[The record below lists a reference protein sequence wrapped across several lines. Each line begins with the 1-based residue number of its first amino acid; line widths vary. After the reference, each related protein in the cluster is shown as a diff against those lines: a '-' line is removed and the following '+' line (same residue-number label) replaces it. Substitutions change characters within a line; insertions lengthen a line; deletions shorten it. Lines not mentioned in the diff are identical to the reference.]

1 MLHTKSFVSF
11 KQLTEQ
17 IYVQEGGVLQKLLMQ
32 YLGKLS
38 KVRVKDCFTED
49 LGERYFDD
57 HMLPRMVPSFIKI
70 DDPDETF
77 SDRYYLPIP
86 WSQNFAGSVI
96 SFSGDNFNNTILA
109 NTWLAD
115 HQNDV
120 DQNTEL
126 PIYRSDYTMANYMSS
141 RLWGLLVNSISKS
154 QYEEWMVGE
163 NRAQYRVIL
172 DQERRS
178 FVVADTRHDIMI
190 FTASSEFTDED
201 EEREYSFDPDH
212 ILGFGERVFLGCTPV
227 YISQSLRSKVYT
239 KEVKGF
245 ISSKQAK
252 PSGRILHYR
261 YNMLDAIIGIG
272 ELFDADDMIDGVGI
286 DDVIATYIYELD
298 RYNRS
303 DGRSL
308 IAPMPWTEY

>member
-1 MLHTKSFVSF
+1 MLHTKSFVTF

-32 YLGKLS
+32 YLDKLGKV
-38 KVRVKDCFTED
+38 KVKDCFTED
-49 LGERYFDD
+49 LGDRYFDD

-77 SDRYYLPIP
+77 GDRYYLPIP

-96 SFSGDNFNNTILA
+96 SFSSDNFNNTILA
-109 NTWLAD
+109 NAWLAD

-178 FVVADTRHDIMI
+178 FVVADARHDIMI
-190 FTASSEFTDED
+190 FTASSKFTYED
-201 EEREYSFDPDH
+201 EEHEYSFDSDH

-272 ELFDADDMIDGVGI
+272 ELFDVNDMVDGVGI
-286 DDVIATYIYELD
+286 DDVTATYIYELD
-298 RYNRS
+298 RYNRA